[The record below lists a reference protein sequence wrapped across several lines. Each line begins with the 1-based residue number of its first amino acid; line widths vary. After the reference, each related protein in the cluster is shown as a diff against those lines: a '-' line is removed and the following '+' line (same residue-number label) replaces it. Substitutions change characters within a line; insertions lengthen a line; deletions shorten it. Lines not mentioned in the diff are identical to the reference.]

1 MGITQILII
10 CFMMSVFIKPEDLPV
25 VLQGIKK
32 MIRMY
37 RQFMRSGQEL
47 LDQIS
52 LDDASVASN
61 KPLLSTSSSQRP
73 STDNTE
79 QHLASASSNHRV
91 QNQPSPPHDAH
102 DNAGCIEKEST
113 Q

>member
-1 MGITQILII
+1 MGITQTLII
-10 CFMMSVFIKPEDLPV
+10 CFMMIVFIKPKDLPV

-37 RQFMRSGQEL
+37 RQFMRSGREL

-52 LDDASVASN
+52 LDDAAIASS
-61 KPLLSTSSSQRP
+61 KLPLSTFSSQSP
-73 STDNTE
+73 STDDTE

-91 QNQPSPPHDAH
+91 QSPSSPPHDAH